1 MQLFLFNISG
11 GLMKPTNTDT
21 GLGIV
26 VKSTAEP
33 YLAKNRFEGTASK
46 QQTLKPPAAIPH

>member
-1 MQLFLFNISG
+1 
-11 GLMKPTNTDT
+11 LMKPTNTDT

-26 VKSTAEP
+26 TKANVGP

-46 QQTLKPPAAIPH
+46 QLVLKPPATLAH